1 MHIILI
7 DVSKVIVPDGRRI
20 ADPDWVVALGEDMR
34 DHGQDTPIDV
44 VEVEGGYRLIA
55 GLHRLSGM
63 KHVGS
68 PTILARVMAA
78 SEFANEAAIKL
89 REISENFKR
98 RPLSVLDR
106 AFDVAQWREIY
117 EDAVGAVKRGR
128 KGNSLR
134 PETIADDALL
144 TISSKFAESFGAA
157 SQKAFHL
164 SRAEVY
170 RALKIASIGQPN
182 RERISLHAIADNQS
196 ELLALAAE
204 PAARQ
209 IMIINLMISEP
220 PSASSVATAIA
231 IIDRVPPVAP
241 AEAWAKVSDK
251 FAKLPELAKR
261 RFLQEHWDL
270 IEIMISESR
279 KVA

>member
-1 MHIILI
+1 MHITLI

-68 PTILARVMAA
+68 ATILARVMAA
-78 SEFANEAAIKL
+78 SEFVNEAAIKL

-106 AFDVAQWREIY
+106 AFDVAQWRDIY
-117 EDAVGAVKRGR
+117 ESAVGAVKPGKKAISR
-128 KGNSLR
+128 KLATNSD
-134 PETIADDALL
+134 EEIGIIAEQFSGGFSEAARKAL
-144 TISSKFAESFGAA
+144 K
-157 SQKAFHL
+157 L
-164 SRAEVY
+164 SRDGIF
-170 RALKIASIGQPN
+170 RSLKIASIGQQS

-209 IMIINLMISEP
+209 IMIINLMVSEP
-220 PSASSVATAIA
+220 PTASSVASAIA

-251 FAKLPELAKR
+251 FAKLPDLAKR

-270 IEIMISESR
+270 IEIMLSESR